1 MISSQALSLPNSLWS
16 VGAGAVL
23 PLFEGGLRRAALQ
36 RSWSQY
42 AQARDNYRATV
53 LSAFREVEDGL
64 PLTVH
69 LRTQARHRPRQ
80 SPTIA
85 AKSSD
90 ERRCL
95 PVTMRDRIDQPFA
108 TGARPY
114 CRPYSSWSR
123 SHQ

>member
-1 MISSQALSLPNSLWS
+1 M
-16 VGAGAVL
+16 L

-69 LRTQARHRPRQ
+69 LRTQARQQAEAVADHRSEEQR
-80 SPTIA
+80 
-85 AKSSD
+85 
-90 ERRCL
+90 
-95 PVTMRDRIDQPFA
+95 
-108 TGARPY
+108 
-114 CRPYSSWSR
+114 
-123 SHQ
+123 